1 MSTTTPAG
9 QAPTNTWMQYVQYVV
24 VCAIILI
31 PIAWMALSSLKSS
44 NAVTAYPPRFLFIPT
59 LRNFVE
65 LFETVPF
72 LRYGINSVVIAG
84 GSCLVGLALAVPAAF
99 AVSWKRLIWPANM
112 TLIARMAPGSLFL
125 LPWYMIFNK
134 IGLINSFTALILTH
148 TVITMPII
156 LWIMVS
162 FFDSVPREV
171 VECALTD
178 GCTMT
183 SAFARIALPLVVPGI
198 VVASVLGFILSWNY
212 FLFALVLSGNGTTPL
227 TVAAFRFVGEGVTDW
242 GMLMAAGVI
251 LATPPLLLTFVVQR
265 WLVSGLTFG
274 AVKG

>member
-1 MSTTTPAG
+1 MSTTTPTG
-9 QAPTNTWMQYVQYVV
+9 QAPSNTWTQYAQYVV

-31 PIAWMALSSLKSS
+31 PIAWMVLSSLKSS
-44 NAVTAYPPRFLFIPT
+44 NAVTAYPPRFVFVPT

-84 GSCLVGLALAVPAAF
+84 GSCLLGLALAVPAAF
-99 AVSWKRLIWPANM
+99 AISWRRLIWPANM
-112 TLIARMAPGSLFL
+112 TLVARMAPGSLFL

-134 IGLINSFTALILTH
+134 VGLIDSFTALILTH

-162 FFDSVPREV
+162 FFDSVPREI

-183 SAFARIALPLVVPGI
+183 SAFARIALPLVIPGI

-251 LATPPLLLTFVVQR
+251 LAAPPLFLTFVVQR